1 MSKEIET
8 CNCNSEF
15 IPILVMIIRA
25 NFSAGFAPPFSMLQ
39 ASGSQFP
46 PPQHLYSG
54 GYQPT
59 LTLSEF
65 PQQGMNHSQSSPIV
79 PIRWES

>member
-8 CNCNSEF
+8 CNCNSEV
-15 IPILVMIIRA
+15 ILILVMIIRA

-46 PPQHLYSG
+46 PPQHLYGG

-59 LTLSEF
+59 LTPSEF
-65 PQQGMNHSQSSPIV
+65 LQQGMNRSRSSPNV
-79 PIRWES
+79 PVR